1 MKVVITVPEVIE
13 IFNGIQKKADAI
25 NHECRQQPRN
35 QRGIRKMKVLPW
47 PNADSTQIFP
57 P

>member
-1 MKVVITVPEVIE
+1 MKVEITVPEVIE